1 MIDMAHEMGIR
12 LVAEGAETPAQVEF
26 LRENG
31 CDYFLELLYFYK
43 PMPENEFVTALEKKV
58 SRYFAEICN
67 GHLRTDIV
75 I

>member
-1 MIDMAHEMGIR
+1 MSFVRQIENNPKTRSIIRFMIDMAHEMGIR

-43 PMPENEFVTALEKKV
+43 PMPENEFVTALEKK
-58 SRYFAEICN
+58 
-67 GHLRTDIV
+67 
-75 I
+75 